1 MHATLSS
8 KVVRDLSPRPDGGD
22 LLVFDNELPG
32 FGVRVYP
39 SGVKSY
45 FWNDRQGRLSLGDVR
60 NMRLEQARD
69 LAREYKAMAR
79 RGINVRRH
87 LREEREANQ
96 AEERRS
102 QLTLQTAFA
111 EYARIREGGLAGT
124 TAWSRSTGEAYRAA
138 WKWIQQEVGDS
149 HPADIGAPDWVSML
163 AEHREERP
171 AMAKTMLA
179 LMKSLYAW
187 LSTQST
193 HAKDVTTNPVRDV
206 KFTALPAREQ
216 YFAPADLGRLYHAVD
231 VLDVFESTAIRLL
244 ILTARRRSEI
254 EELRWDEVD
263 FAERVITIPKERTKT
278 GREDAFPMTDRMVD
292 LLKAV
297 PRHNGPYVF
306 SRDGGHRPM
315 KLNLKRAR
323 ASLGDVPAHTGVDW
337 RFHDFRRSMATA
349 IDNADGD
356 HSEKEIMLSHS
367 LGALDKTYS
376 RSNRLGIKRKWLEWW
391 DAQIC
396 GGGHAQR

>member
-8 KVVRDLSPRPDGGD
+8 KVVRDLSPRPDGRD

-32 FGVRVYP
+32 FGVRVHP

-45 FWNDRQGRLSLGDVR
+45 FWNSRQGRLSLGDVR

-87 LREEREANQ
+87 LHEEKEANE
-96 AEERRS
+96 AMGRRS
-102 QLTLQTAFA
+102 QLTLQIAFA

-124 TAWSRSTGEAYRAA
+124 KAWSRSTGEAYRAA

-187 LSTQST
+187 LSTQSV

-216 YFAPADLGRLYHAVD
+216 YFAPADLGRLYHAID
-231 VLDVFESTAIRLL
+231 VLDVFEATAIRLL

-254 EELRWDEVD
+254 EELRWDEID
-263 FAERVITIPKERTKT
+263 FAERAITIPKERTKT
-278 GREDAFPMTDRMVD
+278 GREDAFPLTDRMVD

-306 SRDGGHRPM
+306 SRDGGHRPIKL
-315 KLNLKRAR
+315 KLNRAR
-323 ASLGDVPAHTGVDW
+323 ALLGAVPDHTGADW

-391 DAQIC
+391 NAAIC
-396 GGGHAQR
+396 GGEDGR

>member
-1 MHATLSS
+1 MRATLSA
-8 KVVRDLSPRPDGGD
+8 KTIRDLSPRPEGGD
-22 LLVFDNELPG
+22 LLVSDKELPG
-32 FGVRVYP
+32 FGVRVHP
-39 SGVKSY
+39 SGVKSF
-45 FWNDRQGRLSLGDVR
+45 FWNSRQGRLSLGDVR

-87 LREEREANQ
+87 LLKEREANE
-96 AEERRS
+96 ASARRS
-102 QLTLQTAFA
+102 QLTLQIAFE
-111 EYARIREGGLAGT
+111 EYARIREVGLAGT
-124 TAWSRSTGEAYRAA
+124 KAWSRATGEAYRAA

-149 HPADIGAPDWVSML
+149 HPADISPPDWVSML
-163 AEHREERP
+163 AEHREDRP

-187 LSTQST
+187 LSTQSV
-193 HAKDVTTNPVRDV
+193 HAKDVTFNPVRDV
-206 KFTALPAREQ
+206 TFAALPAREQ

-231 VLDVFESTAIRLL
+231 ALDVFESTAIRLL

-254 EELRWDEVD
+254 EELRWDEID

-278 GREDAFPMTDRMVD
+278 GREDTFPLTDRMVQ

-297 PRHNGPYVF
+297 PRHNGPLVF
-306 SRDGGHRPM
+306 SRDGGHRPI

-323 ASLGDVPAHTGVDW
+323 ELLGAVPEHTGADW

-391 DAQIC
+391 DTQIC
-396 GGGHAQR
+396 GGEDGQ